1 MIHAVIDTNVFVSA
15 LLASKE
21 DTATVQIVKK
31 VFLGDI
37 TPVYSD
43 NILSEYEEVLSRQK
57 FDFPLEDQLYLLH
70 AIETYGEYVIPT
82 PSHIALP
89 DEKDLPFYEAAI
101 MNEAWYLVTGN
112 KKHFPEEP
120 FIVSPREM
128 LYIAK

>member
-15 LLASKE
+15 LLSSKE
-21 DTATVQIVKK
+21 DAATVQIVKK

-57 FDFPLEDQLYLLH
+57 FDFPPEDQLYLLH
-70 AIETYGEYVIPT
+70 AIETYGECVIPT
-82 PSHIALP
+82 PSHITLP

-101 MNEAWYLVTGN
+101 MDEAWYLVTGN
-112 KKHFPEEP
+112 KNTSRK
-120 FIVSPREM
+120 SR
-128 LYIAK
+128 LL